1 MVTHLVFHI
10 SKHQFLPLPD
20 VGKRHKSRTS
30 TGATSLRQVAF
41 YISIFGPDVS
51 PRLCY
56 AVDTSPVELAFLHT
70 CTQLHSVYTTH
81 NRTLNKFLR
90 LSYTSGDIW
99 SQTRVS
105 SRSVQTQTT
114 TASFC
119 QSCQQFVTIYLSVSR
134 LHNLHNWDSSVKCYK
149 LKSIVEL
156 E

>member
-1 MVTHLVFHI
+1 VFHI
-10 SKHQFLPLPD
+10 SKHQFLPLQD

-70 CTQLHSVYTTH
+70 CTQVHSVYMSMHTCIQLHSVYTTH

-90 LSYTSGDIW
+90 LFYTSGDIW
-99 SQTRVS
+99 SQARVS

-119 QSCQQFVTIYLSVSR
+119 QSCQQFV
-134 LHNLHNWDSSVKCYK
+134 
-149 LKSIVEL
+149 
-156 E
+156 